1 MYSSTFP
8 RKMNVVTDTPFNSC
22 LCRAPASLK
31 CHDHLQLDPI
41 TLKTRGL
48 LASSH
53 LLLSGSKNGRHRRI
67 FYESSNGNRTNNERT
82 ATADDKFSPMV
93 QQLTREGNILSRSR
107 NADPIGDMQITRW
120 MQERT
125 RVTYWAKMLTLVG
138 GIRFLW
144 QSTLGSD

>member
-1 MYSSTFP
+1 
-8 RKMNVVTDTPFNSC
+8 MNVVTDTPFYSC
-22 LCRAPASLK
+22 LCQAPASKK
-31 CHDHLQLDPI
+31 CHDHLQLDPT
-41 TLKTRGL
+41 TLETQWLTSIFR
-48 LASSH
+48 ST
-53 LLLSGSKNGRHRRI
+53 LSGSKSGRHRRI

-82 ATADDKFSPMV
+82 ATAEDKFSPMV